1 MTNETN
7 TKDLFNEVASQLGG
21 KLHFNFKSAGI
32 TKEIDL
38 EDLPVE
44 TIAILLDY
52 GTRKLND
59 KVNSLFAM
67 PTNEASR
74 AQLVER
80 VWQEALEGNLGERR
94 STGSGQAG
102 LRNYILQ
109 YIKAQGVPAKA
120 VEHLKGA
127 TPQAVINAIYSKKTE
142 EQRVAILA
150 EFTKRYDES
159 LRAMADFDIDF

>member
-1 MTNETN
+1 MVYESNI
-7 TKDLFNEVASQLGG
+7 KDLFSEVSSQLGG

-38 EDLPVE
+38 VELPVE
-44 TIAILLDY
+44 TLAILLDY

-80 VWQEALEGNLGERR
+80 VWGEAIEGNLGERR
-94 STGSGQAG
+94 SAGSGQAG

-109 YIKAQGVPAKA
+109 YVKAQGVSAKA

-127 TPQAVINAIYSKKTE
+127 TPQAVINAIYSKKSE
-142 EQRVAILA
+142 EQRATILA

-159 LRAMADFDIDF
+159 LKAMADFDIDF

>member
-1 MTNETN
+1 MTNETIS
-7 TKDLFNEVASQLGG
+7 KDFYEKISNQLGG

-32 TKEIDL
+32 TKEINL
-38 EDLPVE
+38 LDLPPE
-44 TIAILLDY
+44 TIVILLDY

-80 VWQEALEGNLGERR
+80 VWQEAIEGNLGERR
-94 STGSGQAG
+94 SAGNGQAG

-127 TPQAVINAIYSKKTE
+127 TPQAVINAIYSKKSE
-142 EQRVAILA
+142 EQRAAILS
-150 EFTKRYDES
+150 EFTKRYEDS
-159 LRAMADFDIDF
+159 LKAMADFDIDF

>member
-1 MTNETN
+1 MTNESN
-7 TKDLFNEVASQLGG
+7 IKDLFKEVSSQLGG

-32 TKEIDL
+32 TKEINL
-38 EDLPVE
+38 MDLPSE
-44 TIAILLDY
+44 TIAVLLDY

-80 VWQEALEGNLGERR
+80 VWQEAIEGNLGERR
-94 STGSGQAG
+94 SAGSGQAG

-127 TPQAVINAIYSKKTE
+127 TSQAVINAIYSKKSE
-142 EQRVAILA
+142 EQRVAILS
-150 EFTKRYDES
+150 EFTKRYEES
-159 LRAMADFDIDF
+159 LKAMADFDIDF

>member
-1 MTNETN
+1 MTNESN
-7 TKDLFNEVASQLGG
+7 LKDLFNEVSNQLGG
-21 KLHFNFKSAGI
+21 VLHFNFKSAGI
-32 TKEIDL
+32 TKEVEL
-38 EDLPVE
+38 TELPVE

-67 PTNEASR
+67 PTNAASR

-80 VWQEALEGNLGERR
+80 VWKEALEGNLGERR
-94 STGSGQAG
+94 SAGSGQAG

-109 YIKAQGVPAKA
+109 YVKAQGVPAKA

-127 TPQAVINAIYSKKTE
+127 TPQAVINAIYSKKSE
-142 EQRVAILA
+142 EQRVAILS
-150 EFTKRYDES
+150 EFTKRYEES